1 LGKCIMDPATD
12 DEVATPSKFI
22 GTMKRG
28 QVFRGEMPG
37 SGGHGYP
44 FKRDVDAVLE
54 DVRQEKVS
62 LEHARTAYGVV
73 INDDGVD
80 VAATAKLR
88 SV

>member
-1 LGKCIMDPATD
+1 
-12 DEVATPSKFI
+12 
-22 GTMKRG
+22 
-28 QVFRGEMPG
+28 MPG

-73 INDDGVD
+73 INHDGVD